1 MHSLQLLLRA
11 SHAALLLVLC
21 LQLGI
26 NTAQEDTRKIIEMD
40 FQLPQVTMANEE
52 VTVKLGVNTELREC
66 MVIRASLVSN
76 IAVDGPFNYKFTGCL
91 CDDYPRN
98 FFWDFKV
105 NSTVRIAAVVDIIRQ
120 LNICPNDQAVIPI
133 KANRFSITKTLMVA

>member
-40 FQLPQVTMANEE
+40 FQLPQVTKANEE
-52 VTVKLGVNTELREC
+52 VTVKLGVTTELREC
-66 MVIRASLVSN
+66 MVIRASLESN
-76 IAVDGPFNYKFTGCL
+76 IPVDGPFNYKYTSCL
-91 CDDYPRN
+91 CNDHPRN
-98 FFWDFKV
+98 FLWDFKF
-105 NSTVRIAAVVDIIRQ
+105 NS
-120 LNICPNDQAVIPI
+120 
-133 KANRFSITKTLMVA
+133 K